1 MKHTKIAA
9 HLITV
14 LLCIYLVGCASRM
27 IDVRAGSGNVNLQNA
42 GSVSACKPLGK
53 VSVSV
58 MAEFGLYT
66 RSADDVEANLLQM
79 ARNSAVD
86 SGADTVVK
94 EEMTAYGHRTFGLY
108 KCQR

>member
-1 MKHTKIAA
+1 MKRYKTI
-9 HLITV
+9 LYITV
-14 LLCIYLVGCASRM
+14 GLLCSHLVGCASRM
-27 IDVRAGSGNVNLQNA
+27 IEVRPGSVNVNLQN
-42 GSVSACKPLGK
+42 SNNVSSCKSMGK
-53 VSVSV
+53 VTVSV
-58 MAEFGLYT
+58 MAEFGFYT

-94 EEMTAYGHRTFGLY
+94 EDMTEYGRRVFALY

>member
-9 HLITV
+9 HLITA

-94 EEMTAYGHRTFGLY
+94 EEMTEYGHRTFGLY